1 MILLDRLESKSVV
14 KTAIIT
20 TMFLNLAFFAVKIIV
35 NPEVTLPLINPAN
48 QIKIISF
55 ASILI

>member
-1 MILLDRLESKSVV
+1 MILFDRLESKSVV

-20 TMFLNLAFFAVKIIV
+20 TMFRNFAFFAVKIIV

-48 QIKIISF
+48 QINIISF